1 MRGRLQKAVLFS
13 LLLTLAAPAGAAD
26 PIVMLLLGIAR
37 EMVFNAVRER
47 LMAPSDPEPPVGATL
62 YPGTTVEPEYV
73 RQLIDE
79 GFSYLSRGQREEVF
93 DSLHASLM
101 DPKNATVRA
110 SMIEYFAERAIA
122 MRMAQDRLRSLST
135 AEKSQLAAEF
145 RQQVAGLPPE
155 ETAQLA
161 ELLRRQ
167 VLPVPRDLNDM
178 LLAEIGG

>member
-1 MRGRLQKAVLFS
+1 MIRRLQRAILLS
-13 LLLTLAAPAGAAD
+13 LLLAFAAPVSAAD

-47 LMAPSDPEPPVGATL
+47 LMAPREPEPPPAL
-62 YPGTTVEPEYV
+62 YPGTTVEPAQL
-73 RQLIDE
+73 RQLVDD

-93 DSLHASLM
+93 ESLHASLM
-101 DPKNATVRA
+101 DPKNAGVRA
-110 SMIEYFAERAIA
+110 SMIEYFAERALA
-122 MRMAQDRLRSLST
+122 MRAAQDRLASLSGS
-135 AEKSQLAAEF
+135 EKSRLAAEF
-145 RQQVAGLPPE
+145 RQQVAELSPE

-178 LLAEIGG
+178 LLAQLAH